1 MPGTKLAFTTCVDP
15 ISPPQMHQLYLNGG
29 VLVEAPG
36 TAPGPQRLFRKPFS
50 AIAGEPAL

>member
-15 ISPPQMHQLYLNGG
+15 ISPPQMHQLYLKGG

-36 TAPGPQRLFRKPFS
+36 TAPGSATLIPQT
-50 AIAGEPAL
+50 I